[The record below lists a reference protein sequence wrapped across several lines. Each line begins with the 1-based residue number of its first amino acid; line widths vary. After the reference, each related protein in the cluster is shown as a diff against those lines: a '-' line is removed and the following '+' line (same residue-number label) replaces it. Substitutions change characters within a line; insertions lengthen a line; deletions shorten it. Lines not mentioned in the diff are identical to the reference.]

1 MMIERQVSIFFTG
14 VGAAIVVPQYEMLA
28 HHAPAGPG
36 AALAVGGV
44 LGALGIFLGTLGA
57 MESEPPVLRVIGIG
71 FWVCAALAFDAALA
85 AGAMHSP
92 GWGHRILFGAVG
104 ALPVAGTAVALL
116 RGSA

>member
-14 VGAAIVVPQYEMLA
+14 VGAAIVVPQYEMLV
-28 HHAPAGPG
+28 HHAPVGPG
-36 AALAVGGV
+36 ALLALGGV
-44 LGALGIFLGTLGA
+44 LGAFGVFLGTLGA
-57 MESEPPVLRVIGIG
+57 MECEPPVLRVIGLG
-71 FWVCAALAFDAALA
+71 FWACAALAFSGALA
-85 AGAMHSP
+85 AGVMLSP